1 MYKFIKNLNIEN
13 NKIIL
18 SYLLLV
24 PTFGILVSVV
34 LYPFI
39 YAILLSFQSKYAGS
53 PARFI
58 GVENFI
64 ELILDE
70 SFLKIMYNTIFYTFF
85 GVFIKFM
92 IGLISA
98 LILNE
103 KIKFVSIFRTIL
115 FIPWAVPTVIS
126 SFIWLWIYD
135 DFSGLLNHSLQG
147 LNLTEE
153 YYSWLADPNLAM
165 WSLIAVVV
173 WNGTPFYTM
182 HFLAGLQAISKE
194 LYEAAEIDGAGIIG
208 RFYYITLPSLKDVFT
223 ITIMLST
230 VFTSTSIV
238 VVNLM
243 TNGAPSN
250 NTQIIPNWSYNYAID
265 VGRMGMG
272 SAINI
277 MFFPFL
283 VIMII
288 ILTRRMLKK

>member
-1 MYKFIKNLNIEN
+1 MFVFFKNLNIEN
-13 NKIIL
+13 NKVLL
-18 SYLLLV
+18 SYLLLL
-24 PTFGILVSVV
+24 PTFGVLISVV

-39 YAILLSFQSKYAGS
+39 YAILLSFQAKYAGT
-53 PARFI
+53 PAKFV
-58 GVENFI
+58 GLDNYI
-64 ELILDE
+64 ELIFNE
-70 SFLKIMYNTIFYTFF
+70 SFIKIMYNTLFYTFF
-85 GVFIKFM
+85 GVLIKFI

-98 LILNE
+98 LVLNE
-103 KIKFVSIFRTIL
+103 NIRFVSIFRTIL

-135 DFSGLLNHSLQG
+135 EFSGFLNHSLYG
-147 LNLTEE
+147 LKITSE
-153 YYSWLADPNLAM
+153 YYAWLAEPDLAM
-165 WSLIAVVV
+165 WALIAVVV

-182 HFLAGLQAISKE
+182 HFLAGIQAISKE

-250 NTQIIPNWSYNYAID
+250 NTQIIPNWS
-265 VGRMGMG
+265 
-272 SAINI
+272 
-277 MFFPFL
+277 
-283 VIMII
+283 
-288 ILTRRMLKK
+288 

>member
-1 MYKFIKNLNIEN
+1 MFVFFKNLNIEN
-13 NKIIL
+13 NKVLL
-18 SYLLLV
+18 SYLLLL
-24 PTFGILVSVV
+24 PTFGVLISVV

-39 YAILLSFQSKYAGS
+39 YAILLSFQAKYAGT
-53 PARFI
+53 PAKFV
-58 GVENFI
+58 GLDNYI
-64 ELILDE
+64 ELIFNE
-70 SFLKIMYNTIFYTFF
+70 SFIKIMYNTLFYTFF
-85 GVFIKFM
+85 GVLIKFI

-98 LILNE
+98 LVLNE
-103 KIKFVSIFRTIL
+103 NIRFVSIFRTIL

-135 DFSGLLNHSLQG
+135 EFSGFLNHSLYG
-147 LNLTEE
+147 LKITSE
-153 YYSWLADPNLAM
+153 YYAWLAEPDLAM
-165 WSLIAVVV
+165 WALIAVVV

-182 HFLAGLQAISKE
+182 HFLAGIQAISKE

-277 MFFPFL
+277 MFFPL
-283 VIMII
+283 LIIMII
-288 ILTRRMLKK
+288 ILTKRMLNK